1 MKKCLIIWLL
11 VLSMITVMLP
21 VGAASDKVV
30 FDIRVPSEFPKAGET
45 FEVAI
50 ELSNNPGFCAI
61 QFALSYDSAAMKCD
75 DVITDGILSG
85 ILSATNPKAKDGAI
99 VAAVSLKA
107 LKGDGTIAL
116 YAFTANEDITD
127 FGFKL
132 KNIVLADENN
142 VDIEYEV
149 ADGLEAEDE
158 PSVPKDTTEVEE
170 EIIDEPSDAVEE
182 DNSQEN
188 EASGSLTDREDV
200 GADET
205 EVTDPSESPE
215 LSGAEKEETVTEHIF
230 PDVTGHWAET
240 FVNEAVKHGLF
251 KGDENGNFNP
261 DDNVTRAQ
269 FVTVLWR
276 MAGAPNVST
285 ELPFTD
291 IETQIPEFQS
301 AIAWGYAN
309 GYING
314 TSETTFDPDGTLTR
328 EAGMKILHYYSGG
341 KVGMEIQL
349 YGVYDGMFKDSSQVS
364 EWAKKSVYW
373 GIYNKMI
380 SGTSETTLNPQG
392 TATRAQLAKI
402 LVNYLNIK

>member
-11 VLSMITVMLP
+11 VLSMITIMLP

-30 FDIRVPSEFPKAGET
+30 FDIRVPSELPKAGET
-45 FEVAI
+45 FEVAV
-50 ELSNNPGFCAI
+50 ELLNNPGFCAI
-61 QFALSYDSAAMKCD
+61 QFALTYDSAAMKCD
-75 DVITDGILSG
+75 DVITDGILTG
-85 ILSATNPKAKDGAI
+85 VLSATNPKAKDGAV
-99 VAAVSLKA
+99 VAAASLKV
-107 LKGDGTIAL
+107 LEGDGIVAL

-127 FGFKL
+127 FGLKL

-149 ADGLEAEDE
+149 ADGFEDE
-158 PSVPKDTTEVEE
+158 DSSSVPEDTADVED

-188 EASGSLTDREDV
+188 EASGSLTDREYTDD
-200 GADET
+200 GET
-205 EVTDPSESPE
+205 EMTEPSEDPE
-215 LSGAEKEETVTEHIF
+215 LSDAEKEETVTEHIF
-230 PDVTGHWAET
+230 SDVTGHWAET

-251 KGDENGNFNP
+251 KGGADGNFNP

-276 MAGAPNVST
+276 MAGSPEVNEKV
-285 ELPFTD
+285 PFED
-291 IETQIPEFQS
+291 IDNQIPEFQS

-314 TSETTFDPDGTLTR
+314 ISDTAFDPDGTLTR

-349 YGVYDGMFKDSSQVS
+349 YGVYDGIFKDSSQVS

-380 SGTSETTLNPQG
+380 TGTSETTLSPQG

-402 LVNYLNIK
+402 LVNYLNIN